1 MLESIKKNTF
11 RVKLVPYF
19 FSFLSNTVPN
29 STGFLLL
36 HVANFS
42 WWHKT
47 IDLHHSPTLFID
59 LWENIKNI
67 GVILTLTNLFTSCA
81 LDICQWLIIDFL
93 AEESQEDNEWYHWL
107 HPVLLAKTYNYLIRY
122 YTMLMNHEFFL
133 HASLKNQL
141 LRIQSRHA
149 KDLSPCNLTSQV
161 DVNLDFVQAEQKNIY
176 QMSFNLNLCS
186 LKNYCWIKNHFTN
199 IGSTKGFTCYSF
211 RFSKAPSAHS
221 QLSRNFVKLLFLV
234 PPILLNLNCQL
245 KGDHILNYSNYFLKL
260 SALPN
265 VFALLIFVKTVS
277 TFLGSLQRI
286 GKCALQSKSKK
297 WSSLLNPT
305 DV

>member
-1 MLESIKKNTF
+1 
-11 RVKLVPYF
+11 
-19 FSFLSNTVPN
+19 
-29 STGFLLL
+29 
-36 HVANFS
+36 
-42 WWHKT
+42 
-47 IDLHHSPTLFID
+47 
-59 LWENIKNI
+59 
-67 GVILTLTNLFTSCA
+67 
-81 LDICQWLIIDFL
+81 
-93 AEESQEDNEWYHWL
+93 
-107 HPVLLAKTYNYLIRY
+107 
-122 YTMLMNHEFFL
+122 MLMNHEFFL

-221 QLSRNFVKLLFLV
+221 QLYRNFVKLLFLV

-245 KGDHILNYSNYFLKL
+245 KGDHMLNYSNYFLKL

-297 WSSLLNPT
+297 
-305 DV
+305 